1 LDDSEYVNGFVAVL
15 ELWKKLYDSSSEYIY
30 AMLPQIPFELIEAV
44 ISKIKKD
51 GVKFSYILPQN
62 AVIPKK
68 GFDLLKASDFPDL
81 LKSGIAERRM
91 IDKITTA
98 VVLNER
104 HATVL
109 FPNSKGITDMNSL
122 FSGRYS
128 NGVADTL
135 FHEWCLDF
143 YRYNW
148 YNSKSFDEKR
158 LKEV

>member
-1 LDDSEYVNGFVAVL
+1 
-15 ELWKKLYDSSSEYIY
+15 
-30 AMLPQIPFELIEAV
+30 MLPQIPFELIETV

-51 GVKFSYILPQN
+51 GIKFSYILPQN

-68 GFDLLKASDFPDL
+68 GFDLLKAAGFHEI

-109 FPNSKGITDMNSL
+109 FPNTKGITDMNSL
-122 FSGRYS
+122 FSDLSTSGES
-128 NGVADTL
+128 NGL
-135 FHEWCLDF
+135 FHDWCLDF

>member
-1 LDDSEYVNGFVAVL
+1 
-15 ELWKKLYDSSSEYIY
+15 
-30 AMLPQIPFELIEAV
+30 
-44 ISKIKKD
+44 
-51 GVKFSYILPQN
+51 
-62 AVIPKK
+62 
-68 GFDLLKASDFPDL
+68 
-81 LKSGIAERRM
+81 M

-109 FPNSKGITDMNSL
+109 FPNTKGITDMNSL
-122 FSGRYS
+122 FSDQSASGQS
-128 NGVADTL
+128 DGL